1 MPILVPDGRGT
12 QGSSYRGLGHL
23 PKHGLAAV
31 AFHCPPGFQ
40 APPPPTSH
48 QVSSDWRPRT
58 WGPRFSS
65 VGQGWESAVEEG
77 EWVGMSP
84 LLSVAAGG
92 GGRGV
97 PGHSCVSK
105 EGDRQWGRLLGRRV
119 EELVQEWGRP

>member
-1 MPILVPDGRGT
+1 M
-12 QGSSYRGLGHL
+12 
-23 PKHGLAAV
+23 
-31 AFHCPPGFQ
+31 
-40 APPPPTSH
+40 
-48 QVSSDWRPRT
+48 
-58 WGPRFSS
+58 
-65 VGQGWESAVEEG
+65 EEG